1 VRRRYRSRHWRAAMA
16 RRILGYGLLVALAF
30 GVAYLIAQLSL
41 WAYPW
46 PIRDR

>member
-1 VRRRYRSRHWRAAMA
+1 MTRRV
-16 RRILGYGLLVALAF
+16 IVYGLLVALAF

-46 PIRDR
+46 PFRDR